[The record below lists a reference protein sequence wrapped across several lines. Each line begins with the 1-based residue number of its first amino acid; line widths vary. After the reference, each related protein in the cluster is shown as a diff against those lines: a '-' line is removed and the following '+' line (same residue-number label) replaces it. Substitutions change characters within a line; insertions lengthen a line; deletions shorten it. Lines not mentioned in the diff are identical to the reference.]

1 MEREDTQ
8 PIMHEVMVPLMVY
21 GAAVTRLEVRKE
33 HSGGSTG
40 QAALVT
46 KWQVFAAVKST
57 TRQPLGESGTVKD

>member
-8 PIMHEVMVPLMVY
+8 PDGLRSRGDPT
-21 GAAVTRLEVRKE
+21 GVRKE
-33 HSGGSTG
+33 YSGGSTG
-40 QAALVT
+40 QAALIT